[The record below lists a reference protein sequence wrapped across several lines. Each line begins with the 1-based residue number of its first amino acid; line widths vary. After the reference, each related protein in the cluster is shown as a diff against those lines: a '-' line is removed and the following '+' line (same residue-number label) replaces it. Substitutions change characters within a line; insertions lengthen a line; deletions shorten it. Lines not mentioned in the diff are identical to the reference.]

1 MYCTRSGW
9 HPVSTGLMGWK
20 PTIFLVQCT
29 TFNFLYHVVNS
40 NCRGYIASSLWL
52 ITLEGSKGHRLRRH
66 LEEVMAYLKVQS
78 KYFLGKTE
86 VSQKLPDILNHVL
99 KMAIN
104 LMMCCGPNL
113 FIVIQLLK
121 HYHFQHQI
129 SLWIGDQIL
138 KQCSHCN
145 CMSLSMVFLMSQNRK
160 RETLVKTQPIYHAE
174 V

>member
-1 MYCTRSGW
+1 
-9 HPVSTGLMGWK
+9 
-20 PTIFLVQCT
+20 
-29 TFNFLYHVVNS
+29 
-40 NCRGYIASSLWL
+40 
-52 ITLEGSKGHRLRRH
+52 
-66 LEEVMAYLKVQS
+66 MAYLKVQS

-129 SLWIGDQIL
+129 SL
-138 KQCSHCN
+138 
-145 CMSLSMVFLMSQNRK
+145 
-160 RETLVKTQPIYHAE
+160 
-174 V
+174 